1 MTIAIDRQGI
11 GATSREHVRS
21 ESKGLLTRRWLR
33 YVLGL
38 LWVLD
43 GALQLQSFM
52 FTRGFAHQIIAPA
65 AAGQPWFVSGP
76 VRWNASLIAHQPV
89 LFDAA
94 FAGIQLAI
102 GVGLLIPRTCRIA
115 IIGSV
120 LWAGGVWY
128 FGEGMGELAG
138 GHATALIG
146 APGAALL
153 YIVLA
158 AAAWPETDR
167 SHAARSDGN
176 AGRVPH
182 WLAYV
187 WASLWAGAAVLDLLP
202 GNRPASAFPA
212 QLYSNAS
219 SVPGWLATIDR
230 WLGSGI
236 HALGGSATPLV
247 VGIELAIGLGSLG
260 RRPIRTVA
268 IGSGIVLAAVYW
280 AAGQSFGM
288 LFSGQATDPNAGPL
302 VMIIGVAALGA
313 TTRRQGSGRH
323 AAEGVGTDVSG
334 GRSEIRVTPAR

>member
-1 MTIAIDRQGI
+1 M
-11 GATSREHVRS
+11 
-21 ESKGLLTRRWLR
+21 
-33 YVLGL
+33 LGL

-120 LWAGGVWY
+120 LWAGGVWHS
-128 FGEGMGELAG
+128 GEGMGELAG
-138 GHATALIG
+138 GHATARRSTRGRPPLHRLGCSRLAGNEPFARCPIG
-146 APGAALL
+146 RERWSGTP
-153 YIVLA
+153 LA
-158 AAAWPETDR
+158 GLR
-167 SHAARSDGN
+167 LGFVV
-176 AGRVPH
+176 GRCGC
-182 WLAYV
+182 A
-187 WASLWAGAAVLDLLP
+187 
-202 GNRPASAFPA
+202 RPAPRQPAGFRIPA

-280 AAGQSFGM
+280 A
-288 LFSGQATDPNAGPL
+288 
-302 VMIIGVAALGA
+302 
-313 TTRRQGSGRH
+313 R
-323 AAEGVGTDVSG
+323 
-334 GRSEIRVTPAR
+334 RSELRDALQWSSHGSERRADWS